1 MARQLGQ
8 PMNSQSAYFG
18 NFKLNPLNLAPFLL
32 LSLVHKALKNYA
44 DEVARSNFFPFVR
57 NQKNFPA
64 SRLKGPVCTR
74 LAHVSRLNNSN
85 DRCMTMQAAGAVAAA
100 AKTVNFAFP
109 QIL

>member
-1 MARQLGQ
+1 MRATDNGWPPPRRRNVEDNGVD
-8 PMNSQSAYFG
+8 FG
-18 NFKLNPLNLAPFLL
+18 RPAI
-32 LSLVHKALKNYA
+32 HKALKNYA
-44 DEVARSNFFPFVR
+44 DEVARTNFFAFVR

-64 SRLKGPVCTR
+64 SRLKGPVCTH

-100 AKTVNFAFP
+100 KTVNFAFS